1 MTDCSDT
8 SRAGM
13 TINAYCRS
21 LATPW
26 LFDDLRSHLANA
38 GAVPSEE
45 PIPDADSFICIRAQ
59 ELDKSPGLACTVVQ
73 LHSLAWDHHVRYD
86 LLARVYGIVATH
98 PEQLERARAN
108 GVDVD
113 SKAVLLRPIG
123 ALRQFTLR
131 ESMPDVFTAGWVGRP
146 IRWEGRDIKRLHL
159 FVDAVTEVHRWGI
172 SIRAMLVG
180 ERLHE
185 AESALRKAGVAVEY
199 HPRETTPIEAYPAL
213 YQQMDVCVV
222 TAEREPGPLCIYEAL
237 ACGVPVIGTVDGQA
251 HHVEE
256 WGVKM
261 FLAPPT
267 AEGMAEFLGAALAW
281 RDVDFAERDV
291 QWRSSMEDYWLE
303 EWAAENVELAR
314 GLTR

>member
-1 MTDCSDT
+1 M
-8 SRAGM
+8 
-13 TINAYCRS
+13 INAYCRS

-26 LFDDLRSHLANA
+26 LFDDLRGHLSSA

-45 PIPDADSFICIRAQ
+45 PLPDADAWICIRSQ
-59 ELDKSPGLACTVVQ
+59 ELGKSPDLSRTVVQ
-73 LHSLAWDHHVRYD
+73 LHSLAWQHHED
-86 LLARVYGIVATH
+86 PELLRRVGGIVATH
-98 PEQLERARAN
+98 PDQLERARAN

-159 FVDAVTEVHRWGI
+159 FVDAVTEVHRQGI
-172 SIRAMLVG
+172 PIRAMLVG

-185 AESALRKAGVAVEY
+185 AEGALRKAGVAVEY
-199 HPRETTPIEAYPAL
+199 HARETTPIEAYPAL
-213 YQQMDVCVV
+213 YHQMDVCVV

-237 ACGVPVIGTVDGQA
+237 ACGVPVIGTLDGQA
-251 HHVEE
+251 HHVDE
-256 WGVKM
+256 WGCEVLLSEPSPHA
-261 FLAPPT
+261 LA
-267 AEGMAEFLGAALAW
+267 AALASVSSG
-281 RDVDFAERDV
+281 DEGFALRER
-291 QWRSSMEDYWLE
+291 WRSSVRRWWLE